1 MSLSHS
7 ADPPGSQATVS
18 EGHLAAHITA
28 GMSAPFVRLDSSA
41 PGLWL
46 PAGTPSVNPGVAP
59 RELSGTQ
66 LQSENTGAG

>member
-18 EGHLAAHITA
+18 EAHLAAHITA
-28 GMSAPFVRLDSSA
+28 GMSGLFVRLDSSA
-41 PGLWL
+41 PGPWL
-46 PAGTPSVNPGVAP
+46 PVGTPSVNPGVAP

-66 LQSENTGAG
+66 LQSETMGTG